1 VDELL
6 NLYAPQS
13 AEIEDIKQET
23 KDTRTFRLSFRDP
36 EERGAFRFSPG
47 QFMMLSI
54 LGVGEA
60 AFSLCSDPEDEDPAM
75 TIRKVGRVTD
85 AIFSLKEGDVIGAR
99 GPYGVGWPM
108 DEAKGRDVLMVA
120 GGIGL
125 PPLRPVI
132 TQIAAHRERYGG
144 LEILYGARTPS
155 DQVFTYEYERWKK
168 IPDCRLLQTVDAV
181 PEGVGWPHKVGV
193 VTTLFDDMKT
203 SSSNSLVMTCGPEI
217 MMRFVVRGL
226 LARGFTPDQIYVS
239 MERRMKCGVGKCG
252 HCQMGGTFACK
263 DGPVFSY
270 RSLEG
275 LPDRIV

>member
-1 VDELL
+1 LL

-13 AEIEDIKQET
+13 VEIEDIKQET

-36 EERGAFRFSPG
+36 EERDAFRFSPG
-47 QFMMLSI
+47 QFIMLSI

-60 AFSLCSDPEDEDPAM
+60 AFSLCSDPEDEDLAT

-85 AIFSLKEGDVIGAR
+85 AVFSLKEGDMIGAR

-132 TQIAAHRERYGG
+132 TQIAAHRENYGG
-144 LEILYGARTPS
+144 LEVLYGARTPS

-168 IPDCRLLQTVDAV
+168 MPDCRLLQTVDAV

-226 LARGFTPDQIYVS
+226 LARGFTSDQIYVS
-239 MERRMKCGVGKCG
+239 MERRMKCGIGKCG
-252 HCQMGGTFACK
+252 HCQMGGTFVCK

-275 LPDRIV
+275 LPDKVV

>member
-1 VDELL
+1 V
-6 NLYAPQS
+6 
-13 AEIEDIKQET
+13 EIKDIKQET

-36 EERGAFRFSPG
+36 EERGALRFSPG
-47 QFMMLSI
+47 QFVMLSI

-60 AFSLCSDPEDEDPAM
+60 AFSLCSDPEDEDPAT

-85 AIFSLKEGDVIGAR
+85 AIFSLKEGDVLGAR
-99 GPYGVGWPM
+99 GPYGVGWPI
-108 DEAKGRDVLMVA
+108 DKAKGRDLLLVA

-132 TQIAAHRERYGG
+132 MQIAARREKYGG

-193 VTTLFDDMKT
+193 VTTLFDEMKT

-226 LARGFTPDQIYVS
+226 LARGFTSDQIYVS

-275 LPDRIV
+275 LPDKIV

>member
-1 VDELL
+1 MVD
-6 NLYAPQS
+6 LYAPRPVEIR
-13 AEIEDIKQET
+13 EIEQET
-23 KDTRTFRLSFRDP
+23 EDTRTFRLSFRDP
-36 EERGAFRFSPG
+36 EERSAFRFSPG
-47 QFMMLSI
+47 QFVMLSV

-60 AFSLCSDPEDEDPAM
+60 AFSLCSDPGDEDIST

-85 AIFSLKEGDVIGAR
+85 AIFALKEGDVIGVR

-108 DEAKGRDVLMVA
+108 DEVKESHVLLVA

-132 TQIAAHRERYGG
+132 TQIAANRLDYGG
-144 LEILYGARTPS
+144 LEILYGARTPG
-155 DQVFTYEYERWKK
+155 DQVFTYEYESWRK
-168 IPDCRLLQTVDAV
+168 IPDCRLLLTVDTV
-181 PEGVGWPHKVGV
+181 PEGVRWQHKVGV

-203 SSSNSLVMTCGPEI
+203 DASNSLVMTCGPEI

-226 LARGFTPDQIYVS
+226 MARGFTIDRIYVS

-252 HCQMGGTFACK
+252 HCQMGGTFVCK

-270 RSLEG
+270 RSIEG
-275 LPDRIV
+275 LPDKIV